1 MRTIWLGCFLA
12 SSVVPALAQSS
23 LYGILLGQPISTQLQ
38 ACPKESRAVKTA
50 CWTRDEWPDVTDLP
64 NMLETPQCIA
74 RGQQLISRPESYYR
88 IHLPQKAM
96 PGVTKLMVLERDGSV
111 QVIIARVTADHDV
124 EHDFLMR
131 FGKPSTQRRPRLGDC
146 MDQVSRLNADKR
158 VWRAQWQDA
167 PDFVVDFDGVRG
179 RIVLMTDSY
188 ASSMAA
194 WERLCDDRMPQRERW
209 GQQSQRAPREALPP
223 GGKLVGGC

>member
-131 FGKPSTQRRPRLGDC
+131 FGKPSTQRRPRLEVTAWIKSPASTRTSAC
-146 MDQVSRLNADKR
+146 
-158 VWRAQWQDA
+158 
-167 PDFVVDFDGVRG
+167 GVRNG
-179 RIVLMTDSY
+179 KMRLT
-188 ASSMAA
+188 SSSTSM
-194 WERLCDDRMPQRERW
+194 ES
-209 GQQSQRAPREALPP
+209 G
-223 GGKLVGGC
+223 VGSS